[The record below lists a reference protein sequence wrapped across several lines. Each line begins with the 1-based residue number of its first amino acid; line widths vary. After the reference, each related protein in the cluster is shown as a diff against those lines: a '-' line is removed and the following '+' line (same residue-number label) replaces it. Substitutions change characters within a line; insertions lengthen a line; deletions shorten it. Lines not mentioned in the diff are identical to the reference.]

1 MFFVSEHTTMFF
13 INFYRSTKSML
24 ERYIFFVT
32 GRQVGLVVKT
42 GPIFLY
48 IVLLI
53 RWWRRGDADEGKRT
67 FQPISFDE

>member
-32 GRQVGLVVKT
+32 GRQVHVTK
-42 GPIFLY
+42 
-48 IVLLI
+48 
-53 RWWRRGDADEGKRT
+53 K
-67 FQPISFDE
+67 ISVDFVA

>member
-42 GPIFLY
+42 GPVFLY
-48 IVLLI
+48 AVPPLDDPGV
-53 RWWRRGDADEGKRT
+53 RRKSVSVSMSR
-67 FQPISFDE
+67 FVSI

>member
-32 GRQVGLVVKT
+32 GRQT
-42 GPIFLY
+42 NIIRTPSS
-48 IVLLI
+48 LLEM
-53 RWWRRGDADEGKRT
+53 GSDYL
-67 FQPISFDE
+67 FS

>member
-53 RWWRRGDADEGKRT
+53 R
-67 FQPISFDE
+67 

>member
-32 GRQVGLVVKT
+32 GRQT
-42 GPIFLY
+42 NI
-48 IVLLI
+48 IRTQSSLLEM
-53 RWWRRGDADEGKRT
+53 GSDYL
-67 FQPISFDE
+67 FISKNLRILTSKMA